1 MSSASCAQVLKFAAA
16 TALVAPLALAGPARA
31 ADATPSP
38 CSEDAMI
45 VFDAS
50 GSMAGNVGQG
60 IGTTIPRID
69 EARHALAEVLPS
81 ATKFRRVGLVTY
93 GPGPYQQCNV
103 HLDLKPTANAGAFI
117 MRTVN
122 ALTPG
127 GRTPLT
133 EAVKQAAAVLDY
145 QHKPGVIV
153 VVTDGEETCGGSPC
167 ELGKELHAA
176 AEQLTIHVIGYRVKD
191 FSWTGEQSILD
202 VRCLAEQNGGLYIAA
217 ESKEDLVEAL
227 RKTLDCPMVTQRA
240 SQPGSLEA
248 VRLASQGA
256 LRRLN
261 H

>member
-1 MSSASCAQVLKFAAA
+1 MVALTPALRFAAIS
-16 TALVAPLALAGPARA
+16 LAMGIAGWLSAGIA
-31 ADATPSP
+31 AEPKASP
-38 CSEDAMI
+38 CNEDAMI

-103 HLDLKPTANAGAFI
+103 HLDLKPTANAGTII
-117 MRTVN
+117 MRAVD
-122 ALTPG
+122 ALTPA

-133 EAVKQAAAVLDY
+133 EAVKQAATVLDY

-167 ELGKELHAA
+167 DLGEELHAA

-240 SQPGSLEA
+240 SPGSLEA

-256 LRRLN
+256 LRRLS

>member
-1 MSSASCAQVLKFAAA
+1 MVALTPALRFAPISLAIGIAGWLSAGIAAE
-16 TALVAPLALAGPARA
+16 PKM
-31 ADATPSP
+31 SP
-38 CSEDAMI
+38 CNEDAMI

-103 HLDLKPTANAGAFI
+103 HLDLKPTANAGAII
-117 MRTVN
+117 MQTVN
-122 ALTPG
+122 ALTPA

-133 EAVKQAAAVLDY
+133 EAVKQAATVLDY

>member
-1 MSSASCAQVLKFAAA
+1 MGIAGWLSAGIAAEPKA
-16 TALVAPLALAGPARA
+16 
-31 ADATPSP
+31 SP
-38 CSEDAMI
+38 CNEDAMI

-117 MRTVN
+117 MQTVN
-122 ALTPG
+122 ALTPA

-133 EAVKQAAAVLDY
+133 EAVKQAATVLDY

-167 ELGKELHAA
+167 DLGEELHAA

-202 VRCLAEQNGGLYIAA
+202 VRCLSEQNGGLYVAA

-240 SQPGSLEA
+240 SPGSLEA

-256 LRRLN
+256 LRRLS

>member
-1 MSSASCAQVLKFAAA
+1 MIRLTHLAAI
-16 TALVAPLALAGPARA
+16 ALAVTLVGKAPSVSAEEA
-31 ADATPSP
+31 QPSP
-38 CSEDAMI
+38 CDEDAMI
-45 VFDAS
+45 VFDVS

-103 HLDLKPTANAGAFI
+103 HLDLKPTANAGTII
-117 MRTVN
+117 MRTVD

-153 VVTDGEETCGGSPC
+153 VV
-167 ELGKELHAA
+167 
-176 AEQLTIHVIGYRVKD
+176 
-191 FSWTGEQSILD
+191 
-202 VRCLAEQNGGLYIAA
+202 
-217 ESKEDLVEAL
+217 
-227 RKTLDCPMVTQRA
+227 
-240 SQPGSLEA
+240 
-248 VRLASQGA
+248 
-256 LRRLN
+256 
-261 H
+261 